1 MVVQLSSS
9 RGPLLSALGRHPAR
23 APALGFSLSSRA
35 GKVCIIAPRAAH
47 MLSAASL
54 PIIAGLLPSATRAAA
69 SSSPAPSLEV
79 AHSGRSALAQALGFS
94 LPSHA
99 GKVRS
104 HAPRA
109 ALLLS
114 AASLPAITGVLPLV
128 LRARAAPRQV
138 HTYHS
143 LARPA
148 ALNPGATARTPRHL
162 SPHRTRSQPHQS
174 IAELTRLQAA
184 QLQAAAPAKPALRI
198 PLA

>member
-1 MVVQLSSS
+1 
-9 RGPLLSALGRHPAR
+9 
-23 APALGFSLSSRA
+23 
-35 GKVCIIAPRAAH
+35 

-114 AASLPAITGVLPLV
+114 AASLPVITGVLPLV

-138 HTYHS
+138 HTCHS

-148 ALNPGATARTPRHL
+148 ALKPGATAAHPATPIAAPHALSAASEHSRADTFTGSTTASSSARKTRTSHSPGLACHSIRHL
-162 SPHRTRSQPHQS
+162 RQQIAHQVRMSAGRHCTASNCHIAQPQRSP
-174 IAELTRLQAA
+174 A
-184 QLQAAAPAKPALRI
+184 QKAAAP
-198 PLA
+198 